1 MKNQIT
7 QSVELKNS
15 TAEVRMFDGLYYLND
30 LHQAFCKEAEVSP
43 RFWTPKMWHS
53 INVDAA
59 GANKISL
66 MIVVSSDT
74 KPEGVYTNLLGL
86 TAYAK
91 YLSNDYTVTGTDFKP
106 NDLKLIP
113 YYDDHTDYSLADAQL
128 DHALNMARQGFKFK
142 SKIID
147 MIYDHVGVSELWDV
161 IGSENEKL
169 VALLMSWAARQVRHR
184 KSVAY
189 IKRCLPNASNLMKE
203 CYFV

>member
-30 LHQAFCKEAEVSP
+30 LHQAFCKEEEISP
-43 RFWTPKMWHS
+43 RFWTPKMWFS
-53 INVDAA
+53 INVDVA

-66 MIVVSSDT
+66 THVVSSDT
-74 KPEGVYTNLLGL
+74 KPEGVYANLLGL

-91 YLSNDYTVTGTDFKP
+91 YLSHSYTVTGTDFNQ

-128 DHALNMARQGFKFK
+128 DHALNMARQGSKFK

-161 IGSENEKL
+161 MGSENEKL
-169 VALLMSWAARQVRHR
+169 VALLMSWASTKVRRR
-184 KSVAY
+184 KSAEY
-189 IKRCLPNASNLMKE
+189 IKHYLPSASDLMKE